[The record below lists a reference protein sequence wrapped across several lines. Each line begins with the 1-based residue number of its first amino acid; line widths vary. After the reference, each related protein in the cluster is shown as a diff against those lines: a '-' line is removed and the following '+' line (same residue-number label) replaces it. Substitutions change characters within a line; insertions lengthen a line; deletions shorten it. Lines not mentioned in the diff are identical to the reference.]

1 MISSSHIW
9 WTVLALKVSLISL
22 DESLEESREE
32 TAPTGY
38 LLLFPCVW
46 RAGTALTACAP
57 GDQPL
62 PTAAGRPARSPPPNR
77 LHPPT
82 DAPLDEP
89 EVMVPWCP
97 GTDSRRVRC
106 QQRCETLSLSPKP
119 KPSALS
125 CHTLPPLRPPSS
137 LSAFASSFPPPSPSP
152 SRRHRQQHLD
162 DEGKTM
168 STPTAVAATSLPSHH
183 YNSSI
188 HYSNYS
194 SPRMLACHPT
204 NPSLYSS
211 SASSNS
217 SRPPYPAHPPAIP
230 PANAPAPA
238 PAPAP
243 PATAPRLPPPLPS
256 PTAYS
261 SSSSHSGFNGTS
273 ATSTRHS
280 LQHESTTLAP
290 LISNNNNNHI
300 PNTAQA
306 QPEHAM
312 PTAPTHSGGKRKRES
327 GPNWDEFYKNGLPDE
342 IIVIDDTPEPSPS
355 SQALAAGHTHEVDTS
370 ASENGHA
377 AKRQKRHTDREPA
390 PFDPVYHSI
399 GTSNSHQLASP
410 SKSTVS
416 SDRTN
421 SALHTTAATSLGS
434 LSSSNGTNDY
444 ETQLGPK
451 RRRTTR
457 QQAANDA
464 KRLEELRRDTF
475 QVYQPPPFPPKK
487 AAEVPVKVITD
498 VSAPLSPFPPL
509 PFALLNPVS
518 LHRTI
523 RLRDATTTTDTTL

>member
-1 MISSSHIW
+1 M
-9 WTVLALKVSLISL
+9 LLKVGLISL
-22 DESLEESREE
+22 EESLGESLGESREE

-38 LLLFPCVW
+38 LLFPCVW
-46 RAGTALTACAP
+46 VWRTGTALTACAP

-62 PTAAGRPARSPPPNR
+62 PTAAGRPARSPTPNR

-82 DAPLDEP
+82 DAPLPLDEQ

-97 GTDSRRVRC
+97 GTDSRRC
-106 QQRCETLSLSPKP
+106 QRCETLSLPPKPKP

-125 CHTLPPLRPPSS
+125 CHSHSHHHSPALPPLRPPSS
-137 LSAFASSFPPPSPSP
+137 RSALNFPPPSPSP

-168 STPTAVAATSLPSHH
+168 STPTVAATSLPSHSH

-188 HYSNYS
+188 HYSNSHYS
-194 SPRMLACHPT
+194 SPHMLACHPT

-211 SASSNS
+211 NSHS
-217 SRPPYPAHPPAIP
+217 SRPTYPAQPPAPAPAPAIP

-238 PAPAP
+238 

-261 SSSSHSGFNGTS
+261 SSSSHSGLHGTS

-280 LQHESTTLAP
+280 LQVQESTTLAP
-290 LISNNNNNHI
+290 LISNHNNNI
-300 PNTAQA
+300 PSAAHA

-312 PTAPTHSGGKRKRES
+312 PTAPAPSGGKRKRE

-355 SQALAAGHTHEVDTS
+355 SQALTAGHTHEVDTS

-377 AKRQKRHTDREPA
+377 AKRQKRHNDREPA
-390 PFDPVYHSI
+390 PYDPVYHSI
-399 GTSNSHQLASP
+399 ATSHARTSGQLASP

-434 LSSSNGTNDY
+434 LSSSNGTYEY
-444 ETQLGPK
+444 ETQGPK

-464 KRLEELRRDTF
+464 KRLEELRRDAF
-475 QVYQPPPFPPKK
+475 QAYEPPPFPPKK

-498 VSAPLSPFPPL
+498 VSAPLPPSAL
-509 PFALLNPVS
+509 RFAKPC
-518 LHRTI
+518 
-523 RLRDATTTTDTTL
+523 